1 MLYFLNLKMKNE
13 KLKRR
18 NNSSN
23 NIKNKNSSKENNN
36 KIKDLE
42 QKIKFQEEQI
52 SQLLKYKN
60 LNENKIKEKDSSN
73 IIPLDLEIYDN
84 SSISI
89 SNILPNNN
97 NSNKNNRNKSIKIP
111 KTNSDFNRQNNS
123 YIQNEKYNILYQKYV
138 KLLQDYKDLSNN
150 SIHTTTEY
158 TKIKTQYNEVKEKN
172 NELLKEI
179 NKKES
184 EKEKIKELTQQV
196 EMFREELVLS
206 QALVNSLKAELE
218 SKNKEKNNIN
228 NKSIF
233 DNEKI
238 KATLKNNNM
247 LLSSILQE
255 NNELRKKS
263 TNYPFNN
270 NDIINN
276 NLLNNLQNNLNQY
289 ENKFDYFNEYMN
301 NIKNKISLI
310 FNDLKNIIN
319 NFEKNV
325 KFSKDIKLEINNLNN
340 IDRFNLDSI
349 DDEKCLQ
356 SYMNLVKFLLNDYK
370 NRDANIIVNKQSNI
384 FNKTKNQIIELNNII
399 KINEQKHRH
408 KKGGLKRLISDALNI
423 IINLSNL
430 YGIKYIKPEERNN
443 INEKIIKLE
452 NEFDY
457 IKKIISNY
465 ETKNL
470 SKKLTYTLSYN
481 TQRYK
486 TIDRNSYNN
495 YFKYK

>member
-1 MLYFLNLKMKNE
+1 
-13 KLKRR
+13 
-18 NNSSN
+18 
-23 NIKNKNSSKENNN
+23 
-36 KIKDLE
+36 
-42 QKIKFQEEQI
+42 
-52 SQLLKYKN
+52 
-60 LNENKIKEKDSSN
+60 
-73 IIPLDLEIYDN
+73 
-84 SSISI
+84 
-89 SNILPNNN
+89 
-97 NSNKNNRNKSIKIP
+97 
-111 KTNSDFNRQNNS
+111 
-123 YIQNEKYNILYQKYV
+123 
-138 KLLQDYKDLSNN
+138 
-150 SIHTTTEY
+150 
-158 TKIKTQYNEVKEKN
+158 
-172 NELLKEI
+172 
-179 NKKES
+179 
-184 EKEKIKELTQQV
+184 
-196 EMFREELVLS
+196 MFREELVLS

-289 ENKFDYFNEYMN
+289 ENKFDYFNVYIN

-319 NFEKNV
+319 NFEKIV

-370 NRDANIIVNKQSNI
+370 NRD
-384 FNKTKNQIIELNNII
+384 E
-399 KINEQKHRH
+399 
-408 KKGGLKRLISDALNI
+408 KGGLKRLISDALNI

-430 YGIKYIKPEERNN
+430 YGIKNIKPEERNN

-486 TIDRNSYNN
+486 TIDRNSNNNYNN
-495 YFKYK
+495 LINKKHIFK